1 MSVQLF
7 MGIIAA
13 GFVVLVA
20 FLIPLILHAKK
31 TLESLASFINAT
43 QESLSPLLSELKVS
57 IERINRITEDI
68 EDSTKNVQHLAKTIG
83 ETGELIEELNN
94 FVKRT
99 GLSFSI
105 KTASLG
111 VGIKTALTTL
121 AKGIIKKGGN
131 ADERR

>member
-7 MGIIAA
+7 LGVIAA
-13 GFVVLVA
+13 GFVILLA

-31 TLESLASFINAT
+31 TLMSLGNFINTT
-43 QESLSPLLSELKVS
+43 QESLSPLLSELKISV
-57 IERINRITEDI
+57 ERLNRITEDI

-83 ETGELIEELNN
+83 ETGELVDELNN
-94 FVKRT
+94 FIKKT

-111 VGIKTALTTL
+111 IGIKTALATL

-131 ADERR
+131 ADEQ

>member
-7 MGIIAA
+7 LGIIAA
-13 GFVVLVA
+13 GFVMLLV

-31 TLESLASFINAT
+31 TLMSLGNFINTT
-43 QESLSPLLSELKVS
+43 QESLSPLLSELKISV
-57 IERINRITEDI
+57 ERLNRITEDI

-83 ETGELIEELNN
+83 ETGELVEELNN
-94 FVKRT
+94 FIKKT

-111 VGIKTALTTL
+111 IGIKTALTTL

-131 ADERR
+131 ADEQ

>member
-7 MGIIAA
+7 LGVIAA
-13 GFVVLVA
+13 GFVILLV

-31 TLESLASFINAT
+31 TLMSLGNFINTT
-43 QESLSPLLSELKVS
+43 QESLSPLLSELKISV
-57 IERINRITEDI
+57 ERLNRITEDI
-68 EDSTKNVQHLAKTIG
+68 EDSTRNVQHFAKTIG
-83 ETGELIEELNN
+83 ETGELVEELNN
-94 FVKRT
+94 FIKKT

-111 VGIKTALTTL
+111 IGIKTALTTL

-131 ADERR
+131 ADEQ

>member
-7 MGIIAA
+7 LGIIAA
-13 GFVVLVA
+13 GFVILLV

-31 TLESLASFINAT
+31 TLMSLGNFINTT
-43 QESLSPLLSELKVS
+43 QESLSPLLSELKISV
-57 IERINRITEDI
+57 ERLNRITEDI

-83 ETGELIEELNN
+83 ETGELVDELNN
-94 FVKRT
+94 FIKKT

-111 VGIKTALTTL
+111 IGIKTALATL

-131 ADERR
+131 ADEQ

>member
-7 MGIIAA
+7 LGVIAA
-13 GFVVLVA
+13 GFVILLV

-31 TLESLASFINAT
+31 TLMSLGNFINTT
-43 QESLSPLLSELKVS
+43 QESLSPLLSELKISV
-57 IERINRITEDI
+57 ERLNRITEDI
-68 EDSTKNVQHLAKTIG
+68 EDSTKNVQHFAKTIG
-83 ETGELIEELNN
+83 ETGELVEELNN
-94 FVKRT
+94 FIKKT

-111 VGIKTALTTL
+111 IGIKTALTTL

-131 ADERR
+131 ADEQ

>member
-7 MGIIAA
+7 LGVIAA
-13 GFVVLVA
+13 GFVILLV

-31 TLESLASFINAT
+31 TLMSLGNFINTT
-43 QESLSPLLSELKVS
+43 QESLSPLLSELKISV
-57 IERINRITEDI
+57 ERLNRITEDI
-68 EDSTKNVQHLAKTIG
+68 EDSTKNVQHFAKTIG
-83 ETGELIEELNN
+83 ETGELVEELNN
-94 FVKRT
+94 FIKKT

-111 VGIKTALTTL
+111 IGIKTALATL

-131 ADERR
+131 ADEQ

>member
-7 MGIIAA
+7 LGIIAA
-13 GFVVLVA
+13 GFVMLLV

-31 TLESLASFINAT
+31 TLMSLGNFINTT
-43 QESLSPLLSELKVS
+43 QESLSPLLSELKISV
-57 IERINRITEDI
+57 ERLNRITEDI
-68 EDSTKNVQHLAKTIG
+68 EDSTKNVQHFAKTIG
-83 ETGELIEELNN
+83 ETGELVEELNN
-94 FVKRT
+94 FIKKT

-111 VGIKTALTTL
+111 IGIKTALTTL

-131 ADERR
+131 ADEQ

>member
-7 MGIIAA
+7 LGIIAA
-13 GFVVLVA
+13 GFIILLV

-31 TLESLASFINAT
+31 TLMSLGNFINTT
-43 QESLSPLLSELKVS
+43 QESLSPLLSELKISV
-57 IERINRITEDI
+57 ERLNRITEDI

-83 ETGELIEELNN
+83 ETGELVEELNN
-94 FVKRT
+94 FIKKT

-111 VGIKTALTTL
+111 IGIKTALATL

-131 ADERR
+131 ADEQ

>member
-7 MGIIAA
+7 LGVIAA
-13 GFVVLVA
+13 GFVILLV

-31 TLESLASFINAT
+31 TLMSLGNFINTT
-43 QESLSPLLSELKVS
+43 QESLSPLLSELKISV
-57 IERINRITEDI
+57 ERLNRITEDI

-83 ETGELIEELNN
+83 ETGELVDELNN
-94 FVKRT
+94 FIKKT

-111 VGIKTALTTL
+111 IGIKTALATL

-131 ADERR
+131 ADEQ

>member
-7 MGIIAA
+7 LGVIAA
-13 GFVVLVA
+13 GFVILLV

-31 TLESLASFINAT
+31 TLMSLGNFINTT
-43 QESLSPLLSELKVS
+43 QESLSPLLSELKISV
-57 IERINRITEDI
+57 ERLNRITEDI
-68 EDSTKNVQHLAKTIG
+68 EDSTKNVQHFAKTIG
-83 ETGELIEELNN
+83 ETGELVEELNN
-94 FVKRT
+94 FIKKT

-111 VGIKTALTTL
+111 MGIKTALATL

-131 ADERR
+131 ADEQ

>member
-7 MGIIAA
+7 LGVIAA
-13 GFVVLVA
+13 GFIILLV

-31 TLESLASFINAT
+31 TLMSLGNFINTT
-43 QESLSPLLSELKVS
+43 QESLSPLLSELKISV
-57 IERINRITEDI
+57 ERLNRITEDI
-68 EDSTKNVQHLAKTIG
+68 EDSTRNVQHFAKTIG
-83 ETGELIEELNN
+83 ETGELVEELNN
-94 FVKRT
+94 FIKKT

-111 VGIKTALTTL
+111 MGIKTALATL

-131 ADERR
+131 ADEQ

>member
-7 MGIIAA
+7 LGIIAA
-13 GFVVLVA
+13 GFIILLV

-31 TLESLASFINAT
+31 TLMFLGNFINTT
-43 QESLSPLLSELKVS
+43 QESLSPLLSELKISV
-57 IERINRITEDI
+57 ERLNRITEDI

-83 ETGELIEELNN
+83 ETGELVDELNN
-94 FVKRT
+94 FIKKT

-111 VGIKTALTTL
+111 IGIKTALATL

-131 ADERR
+131 ADEQ

>member
-7 MGIIAA
+7 LGVIAA
-13 GFVVLVA
+13 GFVILLV

-31 TLESLASFINAT
+31 TLMSLGNFINTT
-43 QESLSPLLSELKVS
+43 QESLSPLLSELKISV
-57 IERINRITEDI
+57 ERLNRITEDI

-83 ETGELIEELNN
+83 ETGELVEELNN
-94 FVKRT
+94 FIKKT

-111 VGIKTALTTL
+111 IGIKTALATL

-131 ADERR
+131 ADEQ

>member
-7 MGIIAA
+7 LGIIAA
-13 GFVVLVA
+13 GFVMLLV

-31 TLESLASFINAT
+31 TLMSLGNFINTT
-43 QESLSPLLSELKVS
+43 QESLSPLLSELKISV
-57 IERINRITEDI
+57 ERLNRITEDI

-83 ETGELIEELNN
+83 ETGELVEELNN
-94 FVKRT
+94 FIKKT

-111 VGIKTALTTL
+111 MGIKTALATL

-131 ADERR
+131 ADEQ

>member
-7 MGIIAA
+7 LGVIAVGFIIL
-13 GFVVLVA
+13 LV

-31 TLESLASFINAT
+31 TLMSLGNFINTT
-43 QESLSPLLSELKVS
+43 QESLSPLLSELKISV
-57 IERINRITEDI
+57 ERLNRITEDI
-68 EDSTKNVQHLAKTIG
+68 EDSTRNVQHFAKTIG
-83 ETGELIEELNN
+83 ETGELVEELNN
-94 FVKRT
+94 FIKKT

-111 VGIKTALTTL
+111 MGIKTALATL

-131 ADERR
+131 ADEQ

>member
-7 MGIIAA
+7 LGVIAA
-13 GFVVLVA
+13 GFIILLV

-31 TLESLASFINAT
+31 TLMSLGNFINTT
-43 QESLSPLLSELKVS
+43 QESLSPLLSELKISV
-57 IERINRITEDI
+57 ERLNRITEDI

-83 ETGELIEELNN
+83 ETGELVDELNN
-94 FVKRT
+94 FIKKT

-111 VGIKTALTTL
+111 IGIKTALATF

-131 ADERR
+131 ADEQ

>member
-7 MGIIAA
+7 LGIIAA
-13 GFVVLVA
+13 GFIVLLA

-31 TLESLASFINAT
+31 TLESLSGFIDAT

-57 IERINRITEDI
+57 IERLNRITEDI
-68 EDSTKNVQHLAKTIG
+68 EDSAKNVQHLAKTIG
-83 ETGELIEELNN
+83 ETGELIGDLNN
-94 FVKRT
+94 FIKRT

-111 VGIKTALTTL
+111 VGIRTALATL

-131 ADERR
+131 ADERK

>member
-7 MGIIAA
+7 LGVIAA
-13 GFVVLVA
+13 GFIILLV

-31 TLESLASFINAT
+31 TLMSLGNFINTT
-43 QESLSPLLSELKVS
+43 QESLSPLLSELKISV
-57 IERINRITEDI
+57 ERLNRITEDI
-68 EDSTKNVQHLAKTIG
+68 EDSTKNVQHFAKTIG
-83 ETGELIEELNN
+83 ETGELVEELNN
-94 FVKRT
+94 FIKKT

-111 VGIKTALTTL
+111 IGIKTALATL

-131 ADERR
+131 ADEQ

>member
-7 MGIIAA
+7 LGIIAA
-13 GFVVLVA
+13 GFVILLV

-31 TLESLASFINAT
+31 TLMSLGNFINTT
-43 QESLSPLLSELKVS
+43 QESLSPLLSELKISV
-57 IERINRITEDI
+57 ERLNRITEDI
-68 EDSTKNVQHLAKTIG
+68 EDSAKNVQHLARTIG
-83 ETGELIEELNN
+83 ETGELVEELNN
-94 FVKRT
+94 FIKKT

-111 VGIKTALTTL
+111 IGIKTALTTL

-131 ADERR
+131 ADEQ

>member
-7 MGIIAA
+7 LGVIAA
-13 GFVVLVA
+13 GFIILLV

-31 TLESLASFINAT
+31 TLISLGNFINTT
-43 QESLSPLLSELKVS
+43 QESLSPLLSELKISV
-57 IERINRITEDI
+57 ERLNRITEDI

-83 ETGELIEELNN
+83 ETGELVDELNN
-94 FVKRT
+94 FIKKT

-105 KTASLG
+105 KTASLAI
-111 VGIKTALTTL
+111 GIKTALATL

-131 ADERR
+131 ADEQ

>member
-7 MGIIAA
+7 LGVIAA
-13 GFVVLVA
+13 GFVILLV

-31 TLESLASFINAT
+31 TLMSLGNFINTT
-43 QESLSPLLSELKVS
+43 QESLSPLLSELKISV
-57 IERINRITEDI
+57 ERLNRITEDI
-68 EDSTKNVQHLAKTIG
+68 EDSTRNVQHFAKTIG
-83 ETGELIEELNN
+83 ETGELVEELNN
-94 FVKRT
+94 FIKKT

-111 VGIKTALTTL
+111 IGIKTALATL

-131 ADERR
+131 ADEQ

>member
-7 MGIIAA
+7 LGIIAA
-13 GFVVLVA
+13 GFIILLV

-31 TLESLASFINAT
+31 TLMSLGNFINTT
-43 QESLSPLLSELKVS
+43 QESLSPLLSELKISV
-57 IERINRITEDI
+57 ERLNRITEDI
-68 EDSTKNVQHLAKTIG
+68 EDSTRNVQHFAKTIG
-83 ETGELIEELNN
+83 ETGELVEELNN
-94 FVKRT
+94 FIKKT

-111 VGIKTALTTL
+111 MGIKTALATL

-131 ADERR
+131 ADEQ

>member
-7 MGIIAA
+7 LGVIAA
-13 GFVVLVA
+13 GFIILLV

-31 TLESLASFINAT
+31 TLMSLGNFINTT
-43 QESLSPLLSELKVS
+43 QESLSPLLSELKISV
-57 IERINRITEDI
+57 ERLNRITEDI

-83 ETGELIEELNN
+83 ETGELVEELNN
-94 FVKRT
+94 FIKKT

-111 VGIKTALTTL
+111 MGIKTALATL

-131 ADERR
+131 ADEQ

>member
-7 MGIIAA
+7 LGIIAA
-13 GFVVLVA
+13 GFIILLV

-31 TLESLASFINAT
+31 TLMSLGNFINTT
-43 QESLSPLLSELKVS
+43 QESLSPLLSELKISV
-57 IERINRITEDI
+57 ERLNRITEDI

-83 ETGELIEELNN
+83 ETGELVDELNN
-94 FVKRT
+94 FIKKT

-111 VGIKTALTTL
+111 IGIKTALATL

-131 ADERR
+131 ADEQ

>member
-7 MGIIAA
+7 LGIIAA
-13 GFVVLVA
+13 GFIILLV

-31 TLESLASFINAT
+31 TLMSLGNFINTT
-43 QESLSPLLSELKVS
+43 QESLSPLLSELKISV
-57 IERINRITEDI
+57 ERLNRITEDI
-68 EDSTKNVQHLAKTIG
+68 EDSTRNVQHFAKTIG
-83 ETGELIEELNN
+83 ETGELVEELNN
-94 FVKRT
+94 FIKKT

-111 VGIKTALTTL
+111 IGIKTALATL

-131 ADERR
+131 ADEQ

>member
-7 MGIIAA
+7 LGVIAA
-13 GFVVLVA
+13 GFVILLV

-31 TLESLASFINAT
+31 TLMSLGNFINTT
-43 QESLSPLLSELKVS
+43 QESLSPLLSELKISV
-57 IERINRITEDI
+57 ERLNRITEDI
-68 EDSTKNVQHLAKTIG
+68 EDSTRNVQHFAKTIG
-83 ETGELIEELNN
+83 ETGELVEELNN
-94 FVKRT
+94 FIKKT

-111 VGIKTALTTL
+111 MGIKTALATL

-131 ADERR
+131 ADEQ

>member
-7 MGIIAA
+7 LGIIAA
-13 GFVVLVA
+13 GFVILLV

-31 TLESLASFINAT
+31 TLMSLGNFINTT
-43 QESLSPLLSELKVS
+43 QESLSPLLLELKISV
-57 IERINRITEDI
+57 ERLNRITEDI

-83 ETGELIEELNN
+83 ETGELVDELNN
-94 FVKRT
+94 FIKKT

-111 VGIKTALTTL
+111 IGIKTALATL

-131 ADERR
+131 ADEQ